1 MDYLARLDTIQT
13 NPTIQHLSHR
23 ITTHLMNLLTQL
35 DPYVSALRTDYLEPY
50 VIRPLATMLASSMPD
65 LVSVL
70 ALAFVLLISLKI
82 LDYAR
87 RVIMFWVSLV
97 LRLIWW
103 GLVLG
108 LGWYVYTFGW
118 ERTNRDLGW
127 VCGVAKG
134 FVEGLQNGFQGQGHS
149 GKSQEGNLGGKERYS
164 FRG

>member
-1 MDYLARLDTIQT
+1 
-13 NPTIQHLSHR
+13 
-23 ITTHLMNLLTQL
+23 MNLLTQL

-108 LGWYVYTFGW
+108 LG
-118 ERTNRDLGW
+118 
-127 VCGVAKG
+127 C
-134 FVEGLQNGFQGQGHS
+134 
-149 GKSQEGNLGGKERYS
+149 
-164 FRG
+164 